1 MIRKNDEV
9 VVIAG
14 REKGKKGK
22 ILSLVNEGTR
32 ARVEKIN
39 MVKRH
44 VRPNQKMQQG
54 GIIEKEASIHISN
67 LMIYCAKC
75 KKGVRVGVKEAADS
89 KQGKKKQRVCRKCQH
104 VLDN

>member
-9 VVIAG
+9 IVIAG

-22 ILSLVNEGTR
+22 ILAVVNEGTR
-32 ARVEKIN
+32 ARVEKVN

-75 KKGVRVGVKEAADS
+75 QKGVRVGVKAAD
-89 KQGKKKQRVCRKCQH
+89 KGKKTQRVCRKCQH